1 MKIPTIH
8 DTLVVLV
15 AGICIMPGRS
25 CAADPQPA
33 AAAPPAPAEYPLD
46 PTTKGFTCVFM
57 GHSFFYRVANDLE
70 KVAIGSG
77 FTEHKQVVRVAHG
90 IEGTPGW
97 LWAHVGPKEEARRIL
112 QEEKVDLLAIS
123 YHGRSADQCRIEDY
137 SKWIDLAREKNPD
150 IMFAIG
156 ISWAGLYD
164 PNITAE
170 QYAAIYPRVAAP
182 IYALIDQLR
191 EKYPHNAIFAI
202 PHGKG
207 VFELYTRY
215 KAGDLP
221 EIKTLIR
228 SGKEPANDCFFL
240 DTTCHA
246 GPMALAVTRLIFMA
260 TIYQTDPRKSP
271 WPSGFKA
278 DAILKQIAYDAVKG
292 EPYARIVK
300 GEQPANPAPP
310 GQSPLPVRKANTK
323 SSFLIGTI
331 PAGDRPGRDIR
342 TRERDAQ

>member
-1 MKIPTIH
+1 MKIRTIH
-8 DTLVVLV
+8 ATLVVLV
-15 AGICIMPGRS
+15 AWICLMPGRS
-25 CAADPQPA
+25 YTAESQPA
-33 AAAPPAPAEYPLD
+33 AAAPPAPAEYPLA

-97 LWAHVGPKEEARRIL
+97 LWAHVGPKEEARRML
-112 QEEKVDLLAIS
+112 QQEKVHLLAIS
-123 YHGRSADQCRIEDY
+123 YHGRSPDQCRIEDY

-170 QYAAIYPRVAAP
+170 QYAAVYTRVAAP
-182 IYALIDQLR
+182 IYTLIDQLR

-228 SGKEPANDCFFL
+228 SGKGSPNGCFFL
-240 DTTCHA
+240 DTTYHA

-300 GEQPANPAPP
+300 GKQPANPRPP
-310 GQSPLPVRKANTK
+310 AEQADGE
-323 SSFLIGTI
+323 SSR
-331 PAGDRPGRDIR
+331 RPGRR
-342 TRERDAQ
+342 AGRRG